1 MPQFE
6 RLGLSLHYR
15 DLRPDEPN
23 GESVVLLHGLGNSGL
38 DWEFQWPAL
47 LAAGYRVICPDLPG
61 FGASRPGGDG
71 RAVPAERLGP
81 VPMAH
86 DVVALLDTLSIE
98 RCHMVGYSMGGAVAY
113 QFAIDQAPRVLTLGI
128 ISSVPC
134 FVPQRL
140 QDHWQFWLRHVVS
153 RVLGMQRLAGKVVE
167 GLFPGHPE
175 LMEKMRPRYAEN
187 DPWVYARM
195 LEALASWD
203 VRPRLGEIQC
213 PVHIL
218 AGEFD
223 YFRLQDIQESMQ
235 GLPQARLDVIAGAT
249 HGLPML
255 MPDAVNHALLALFSC
270 ASSDCSVSA

>member
-1 MPQFE
+1 MAE
-6 RLGLSLHYR
+6 IDLRGLNLHYR
-15 DLRPDEPN
+15 DLAPDQPN
-23 GESVVLLHGLGNSGL
+23 GEVVVLLHGLGNSGL
-38 DWEFQWPAL
+38 DWEFQWPTL
-47 LAAGYRVICPDLPG
+47 LTAGYRVICPDLPG
-61 FGASRPGGDG
+61 FGASRPGGEG

-81 VPMAH
+81 IPMAR
-86 DVVALLDTLSIE
+86 DVAELLDALSIE
-98 RCHMVGYSMGGAVAY
+98 RVHLVGYSMGGAVAY
-113 QFAIDQAPRVLTLGI
+113 QFAIDQPERLLTLGI

-175 LMEKMRPRYAEN
+175 LMDKMRPRYAEN

-195 LEALASWD
+195 LEALSNWD
-203 VRPRLGEIQC
+203 VRPRLGEIRC

-223 YFRLQDIQESMQ
+223 YFRLPDIQESMQ
-235 GLPQARLDVIAGAT
+235 GLAQVRLDVIAGAT
-249 HGLPML
+249 HGLPMM
-255 MPDAVNHALLALFSC
+255 MPDAVNHALLALFSRANKDC
-270 ASSDCSVSA
+270 IASA